1 MASSL
6 KNTSTAMSAV
16 NSSQGIPPL
25 PPPPAGSQKNAEK
38 RPTPI
43 FSKPPS
49 SSAPTSSAPSTSD
62 MFTLILQ
69 MRDRIQRH
77 DETNDRILKEIGD
90 LKRQKKTAEDHS
102 PLVPKSLNFDTP
114 MITSQPS
121 QIPDIQHV
129 GGPRGVHFGSAIV
142 TQASG
147 SYFQPTGSYPQHMGS
162 FVNSEAYSGAQQ
174 VQGSSFVSGIPPDA
188 RILEEFA
195 DRKFRC
201 PSRRF
206 YSNADHCFH
215 WSLHPPRVPAI
226 WIHIQYS

>member
-16 NSSQGIPPL
+16 NSSQGTPPL

-43 FSKPPS
+43 FSKPSS
-49 SSAPTSSAPSTSD
+49 SSALTSSAPSTSD
-62 MFTLILQ
+62 IFTLILQ
-69 MRDRIQRH
+69 MRDRMQQQ

-102 PLVPKSLNFDTP
+102 PLMPKSLNFDTP

-121 QIPDIQHV
+121 EIPDIQHV
-129 GGPRGVHFGSAIV
+129 GGSRGVHFGSSTV

-147 SYFQPTGSYPQHMGS
+147 SYFQP
-162 FVNSEAYSGAQQ
+162 A
-174 VQGSSFVSGIPPDA
+174 
-188 RILEEFA
+188 
-195 DRKFRC
+195 
-201 PSRRF
+201 
-206 YSNADHCFH
+206 
-215 WSLHPPRVPAI
+215 
-226 WIHIQYS
+226 